1 VSILFLCLVIS
12 YIKMKVPYSCS
23 LLLSLQ
29 YGIAELFLRV
39 VHFRDADVQSMVTVS
54 QNNDYRY
61 LYPPQVC

>member
-1 VSILFLCLVIS
+1 
-12 YIKMKVPYSCS
+12 MKVPYSCS